1 MDQSGEASLKCK
13 GSICFLNP
21 GQCVLFVLTIDVNP
35 KAAFMQAHCTVRTT
49 HKAL

>member
-13 GSICFLNP
+13 GSIYLVNP

-35 KAAFMQAHCTVRTT
+35 KAAFMQACCSVRTT
-49 HKAL
+49 RKPL